1 MDWKIIHWIKI
12 ILFSLIGLSKLNW
25 LRHPCLSNWKFIFF
39 NWISLLQWFANF
51 CEMKI
56 TDLSTLQWRV
66 TYVTSLDPLKYL
78 EYLLMLHLKI
88 IKILGSR
95 QGQRCR
101 EYLETLEVYDASR
114 KMLVVGDTA
123 EIPVTSINPSFIG
136 MLFLKC

>member
-1 MDWKIIHWIKI
+1 
-12 ILFSLIGLSKLNW
+12 
-25 LRHPCLSNWKFIFF
+25 
-39 NWISLLQWFANF
+39 
-51 CEMKI
+51 
-56 TDLSTLQWRV
+56 
-66 TYVTSLDPLKYL
+66 
-78 EYLLMLHLKI
+78 MLHLKM

-95 QGQRCR
+95 QGQKCR